1 MAENLFIQLIARLNK
16 SLSRAQIQ
24 TDLKDIEK
32 TPFYV
37 RMIGRLNRSLTRR
50 NIENDVQI
58 AARNINVDINARV
71 SERELQRSFDRA
83 RQNLES
89 RIQNNPID
97 VPVNIDTEDI
107 RQGQQQI
114 HNLNNE
120 ARNTRSIFSEYLNAR
135 EIFRAVTNAIKE
147 AVNEVKELNKAQT
160 DLQIVTGKS
169 NAEMVSLMNK
179 YNELAKDMSVTTKN
193 ITSSAD
199 EWLRQ
204 GKSVAETNELI
215 KDSVILAKVGQIDEA
230 EATKYLTSAMNGFK
244 AETSDVIGI
253 VDKLTNVDLESA
265 TSAGGLAEAMSKC
278 ANSADVAGVSM
289 DALIGY
295 IATVAE
301 VTQKSDSVVGESF
314 KTILARMG
322 KIKLNNWIDEDG
334 KDISG
339 EINDVEK
346 TLAQFDIKL
355 RKSAT
360 EFRNFEDV
368 IYDVGMA
375 WDKFSSV
382 DQNAIANAFGGV
394 YQRENVITLFENFN
408 RALELSEVSANSA
421 GTAYQKFEVYENS
434 LEAATNRLTAAFES
448 LAYNTI
454 NSDFLTGLANAT
466 AGIVEFV
473 DNTKLIQTGLTATLF
488 TGVISGLVALGAR
501 MIVVRN
507 NITQFT
513 QAMNLSRSS
522 TAMVGAQYNAL
533 RNSVNGLTEAQLRLV
548 LSSRQLTEAQ
558 RLRLM
563 QDAGIEQA
571 RQRQLLQTWNLTNA
585 TNAQTAATFS
595 LRGAWEGLKAS
606 IATNPIGL
614 IVTALTLAT
623 TAVITY
629 NQKQEEIRQA
639 AIDSANA
646 LSDQEKAIEDLKQS
660 YIDIVNSEKSAS
672 EKTEELN
679 SWKQELI
686 DTYGF
691 EKEAIE
697 KVNLEREKSLDLLD
711 KEIEKQNHEARSIW
725 LENNKDEINKARAQ
739 INYGTDGSATMPYF
753 KDKYYS
759 DVSESVKNLWDSFAP
774 PANMIEE
781 YDQIGKIIAKLS
793 DKKTTLVGLNEDEAN
808 LLDELTKQYKTFG
821 DILEKDKV
829 LYEKSYIEEAK
840 NIFDNYAVDDNSIE
854 KVSKETYLAWKNGLI
869 NSANGDRQLEKEL
882 RAITE
887 KNFAEYESYY
897 NNLDLAKTMFV
908 EGKFNAKPISD
919 YIESLSDEKLAILVQ
934 LDENAFDNG
943 IEGVEKAI
951 ADFNSDTDNTVNAET
966 DTSSLDDLKKAY
978 ENASKSA
985 DSFIKNQ
992 KSLTTVLDE
1001 QKKHGQLSASTIRE
1015 LSEAGYSEAL
1025 VTDKVTGAVTLDVQA
1040 YERLNAQKQEK
1051 IRLDLVNEKNSL
1063 EDKLKDEETAVSD
1076 LRQEYEALAKADM
1089 EANAGR
1095 LSEIT
1100 LELAKRGANIEDI
1113 RGLISQING
1122 DITSLTAPSFE
1133 TDNTDKNKEAF
1144 DKLYSQWNHDLEMNK
1159 VTQDEYINWLDG
1171 AYKQYFSDLT
1181 KYQDEYNKY
1190 EEEVYKYRTDREQK
1204 LFDKKID
1211 NLEKLADKALDNKIE
1226 IPDVNKELEE
1236 FNKKMQSEYGL
1247 GNVDLTKRPKVAM
1260 DDGSTATVLSSSEF
1274 LWQGD
1279 EENGEYV
1286 AVHYTPILPD
1296 GTILDDDT
1304 LAKYLYETLE
1314 GSDDILK
1321 ADTKGLVLKVDTGL
1335 GITDEDF
1342 NSLETDNPTRH
1353 IQDIIK
1359 ACDDWDVAL
1368 HNIQEQWLDVSATA
1382 ENATTTATNKFDY
1395 AREQINSAIAET
1407 QARIDGIKNGTIG
1420 GDNDDIEQLIDD
1432 LDSLNDKLIDINKK
1446 EIESEKD
1453 YISELK
1459 DDYSDMM
1466 DERIDKVDELSD
1478 KIEKSYDKQID
1489 AIDKQIDELEKVKDT
1504 EDRIKKIKDAQLAVK
1519 EKEQALDEAKRED
1532 AKNNYVYFDGTG
1544 MSVQTSNENQ
1554 KKAQEELNESKKDL
1568 EEAYRDE
1575 QISVLKDQKDILE
1588 EQKNTTKDYYD
1599 NVKDNL
1605 EKQKT
1610 QSEKTY
1616 EAVEK
1621 IYEQLG
1627 GDKKQTSSN
1636 AELVKKLSKS
1646 GDISKAMSELSDT
1659 ERQKVIDT
1667 GIVKVQ
1673 PNGDYTFDYSAF
1685 EKYSST
1691 VDDNTLATQ
1700 DLTSILK
1707 DIVTQADTNNKDKTD
1722 NSMVAGGFNLVADP
1736 KTGRLT
1742 KKQVMVNGE
1751 VVEGLGHKVYATS
1764 KEEWQEHNNSE
1775 KASKGSF
1782 AGYDTFID
1790 FMRAVSAGKVDISP
1804 LTNAFNSDY
1813 NPIVDKMNKSVSDTI
1828 NNVSNSNVNNVNNKP
1843 IIQQTIHIDGS
1854 ADKKTIAEFR
1864 NVAATEITN
1873 AFNQLNR
1880 KLDNTKI

>member
-50 NIENDVQI
+50 NIENDVQN

-454 NSDFLTGLANAT
+454 NSNFLTGLANAT

-473 DNTKLIQTGLTATLF
+473 DIAKLIQTGLTATLF

-1040 YERLNAQKQEK
+1040 YEKLNAQKQEK

-1063 EDKLKDEETAVSD
+1063 EDMLKDEQSAVSD

-1133 TDNTDKNKEAF
+1133 NDNTEKNKEAF
-1144 DKLYSQWNHDLEMNK
+1144 DKLYSQWNHDLEMNR

-1171 AYKQYFSDLT
+1171 AYKHYFSDLT

-1211 NLEKLADKALDNKIE
+1211 NLEKLADKALDSYKDGDGN
-1226 IPDVNKELEE
+1226 ELT
-1236 FNKKMQSEYGL
+1236 
-1247 GNVDLTKRPKVAM
+1247 V
-1260 DDGSTATVLSSSEF
+1260 TAS
-1274 LWQGD
+1274 
-1279 EENGEYV
+1279 
-1286 AVHYTPILPD
+1286 
-1296 GTILDDDT
+1296 
-1304 LAKYLYETLE
+1304 
-1314 GSDDILK
+1314 
-1321 ADTKGLVLKVDTGL
+1321 
-1335 GITDEDF
+1335 
-1342 NSLETDNPTRH
+1342 
-1353 IQDIIK
+1353 
-1359 ACDDWDVAL
+1359 
-1368 HNIQEQWLDVSATA
+1368 
-1382 ENATTTATNKFDY
+1382 FDY
-1395 AREQINSAIAET
+1395 AREQIKKAIAET
-1407 QARIDGIKNGTIG
+1407 KSRIDGIRNGTISG
-1420 GDNDDIEQLIDD
+1420 NTDDIETLIDD

-1453 YISELK
+1453 YINELK

-1489 AIDKQIDELEKVKDT
+1489 ALEKIKDT
-1504 EDRIKKIKDAQLAVK
+1504 EDRIKKIKDAQLEVK
-1519 EKEQALDEAKRED
+1519 EKEKALDDAKRED

-1544 MSVQTSNENQ
+1544 MSVQTSTENQ
-1554 KKAQEELNESKKDL
+1554 QKAQQELEESRKDL
-1568 EEAYRDE
+1568 EEAYRE
-1575 QISVLKDQKDILE
+1575 EEINVLK
-1588 EQKNTTKDYYD
+1588 EQKEAATTYYD

-1610 QSEKTY
+1610 QGEKTY

-1646 GDISKAMSELSDT
+1646 GDISKAMSKLSDT

-1667 GIVKVQ
+1667 GVVKVQ

-1707 DIVTQADTNNKDKTD
+1707 DIVTQADTDKDKTD

-1736 KTGRLT
+1736 KTGKLT

-1751 VVEGLGHKVYATS
+1751 VVEGLGHKVNATS

-1775 KASKGSF
+1775 KTKKGSF
-1782 AGYDTFID
+1782 AGYDTFFD
-1790 FMRAVSAGKVDISP
+1790 FMMAVNAGKVDISP

-1828 NNVSNSNVNNVNNKP
+1828 NNVSNSNVNNNINNKP
-1843 IIQQTIHIDGS
+1843 VVNLTVNVEGS
-1854 ADKKTIAEFR
+1854 ADKKTVEAFR
-1864 NVAATEITN
+1864 NVVTKEIGTAFDEFGKAVRN
-1873 AFNQLNR
+1873 A
-1880 KLDNTKI
+1880 KV

>member
-1 MAENLFIQLIARLNK
+1 MEEFDCEQHTSSQTLKHILYFVEFIYIIIIPYIKEKSTYLQKIIFNKENNNMAENLFIQLIARLNK

-50 NIENDVQI
+50 NIENDVQN

-215 KDSVILAKVGQIDEA
+215 KDSVILSKVGQIDAA
-230 EATKYLTSAMNGFK
+230 EATKYLTSTMNGFK

-558 RLRLM
+558 RLELM
-563 QDAGIEQA
+563 QIAGIEQA

-1133 TDNTDKNKEAF
+1133 NDNTDKNKEAF

-1171 AYKQYFSDLT
+1171 AYKHYFSDLT

-1211 NLEKLADKALDNKIE
+1211 NLEKLADKALDNYK
-1226 IPDVNKELEE
+1226 DGDGNELT
-1236 FNKKMQSEYGL
+1236 
-1247 GNVDLTKRPKVAM
+1247 V
-1260 DDGSTATVLSSSEF
+1260 TAS
-1274 LWQGD
+1274 
-1279 EENGEYV
+1279 
-1286 AVHYTPILPD
+1286 
-1296 GTILDDDT
+1296 
-1304 LAKYLYETLE
+1304 
-1314 GSDDILK
+1314 
-1321 ADTKGLVLKVDTGL
+1321 
-1335 GITDEDF
+1335 
-1342 NSLETDNPTRH
+1342 
-1353 IQDIIK
+1353 
-1359 ACDDWDVAL
+1359 
-1368 HNIQEQWLDVSATA
+1368 
-1382 ENATTTATNKFDY
+1382 FDY
-1395 AREQINSAIAET
+1395 ARDQINKAITET
-1407 QARIDGIKNGTIG
+1407 QARIDGIRNGTIS
-1420 GDNDDIEQLIDD
+1420 GDTDDIEALIDD
-1432 LDSLNDKLIDINKK
+1432 LDSLNDKLVDINKK

-1466 DERIDKVDELSD
+1466 DERIDKVNELSD
-1478 KIEKSYDKQID
+1478 KIEDSYDKQID
-1489 AIDKQIDELEKVKDT
+1489 ALEKIKDT
-1504 EDRIKKIKDAQLAVK
+1504 EDRIKKIKDAQLEVK
-1519 EKEQALDEAKRED
+1519 EKEKALDDAKRED

-1544 MSVQTSNENQ
+1544 MSVQTSTENQ
-1554 KKAQEELNESKKDL
+1554 QKAQQELEESRKDL
-1568 EEAYRDE
+1568 EEAYRE
-1575 QISVLKDQKDILE
+1575 EEINVLK
-1588 EQKNTTKDYYD
+1588 EQKEAATTYYD

-1610 QSEKTY
+1610 QGEKTY

-1636 AELVKKLSKS
+1636 TGLLRRLLFS
-1646 GDISKAMSELSDT
+1646 GNISKAMSELSDT

-1667 GIVKVQ
+1667 GVVKVQ
-1673 PNGDYTFDYSAF
+1673 PNGDYTFNYSAF

-1775 KASKGSF
+1775 KTKKGSF
-1782 AGYDTFID
+1782 AGYDTFFD
-1790 FMRAVSAGKVDISP
+1790 FMMAVNAGKVDISP
-1804 LTNAFNSDY
+1804 ITNAFKSDY
-1813 NPIVDKMNKSVSDTI
+1813 NPIVDKMNKSMSDTI

>member
-1 MAENLFIQLIARLNK
+1 MTNNLNVAVTAGLDKTKSVAQINQDIQKIEAQLKKLKLQATLEKGKSISEIQSQISALNKQKRNLYVDLKIRQKDLKRQYKQVIANIRAQSLNVDVNTNTAQKQISGLGNTIKSTTNATNTLSGALKGTLSETGLAISAQQALQLVRKAAQEATAAVKEYDKYATNLSIITGGSKESSYETIADLSEKSFDFKVDVSELENAYETLLRTGKAAGELDNYLKSTVFLSKVGFEDMDTSAENLVTIGNAFKLQSDEIDNVVSSLVALDTASNTVAGKLSTAMSKTAQNAQLAGLNIDQLGAIISGLRDTTGKTEDAIATSLNG
-16 SLSRAQIQ
+16 I
-24 TDLKDIEK
+24 
-32 TPFYV
+32 
-37 RMIGRLNRSLTRR
+37 LTRLYNVKLGKYKIELEDGSTEDITESLNNVEDMLKTVGM
-50 NIENDVQI
+50 NIRTSKGEFKDVADIIDELVTKWDKLNDVQK
-58 AARNINVDINARV
+58 NAV
-71 SERELQRSFDRA
+71 GFTFAGTYHKNTFISLVENWER
-83 RQNLES
+83 
-89 RIQNNPID
+89 
-97 VPVNIDTEDI
+97 
-107 RQGQQQI
+107 
-114 HNLNNE
+114 
-120 ARNTRSIFSEYLNAR
+120 
-135 EIFRAVTNAIKE
+135 IKE
-147 AVNEVKELNKAQT
+147 LT
-160 DLQIVTGKS
+160 DI
-169 NAEMVSLMNK
+169 
-179 YNELAKDMSVTTKN
+179 
-193 ITSSAD
+193 
-199 EWLRQ
+199 
-204 GKSVAETNELI
+204 
-215 KDSVILAKVGQIDEA
+215 
-230 EATKYLTSAMNGFK
+230 
-244 AETSDVIGI
+244 
-253 VDKLTNVDLESA
+253 
-265 TSAGGLAEAMSKC
+265 
-278 ANSADVAGVSM
+278 
-289 DALIGY
+289 
-295 IATVAE
+295 
-301 VTQKSDSVVGESF
+301 
-314 KTILARMG
+314 
-322 KIKLNNWIDEDG
+322 
-334 KDISG
+334 
-339 EINDVEK
+339 
-346 TLAQFDIKL
+346 
-355 RKSAT
+355 
-360 EFRNFEDV
+360 
-368 IYDVGMA
+368 
-375 WDKFSSV
+375 
-382 DQNAIANAFGGV
+382 
-394 YQRENVITLFENFN
+394 
-408 RALELSEVSANSA
+408 SANSA
-421 GTAYQKFEVYENS
+421 GQASEKYNAYLDSIEAKSAALSTAVKDMWNDLIPNNLAGDLTDATTSVVQFTDKYQILQTALKS
-434 LEAATNRLTAAFES
+434 AAFYA
-448 LAYNTI
+448 LAKGTI
-454 NSDFLTGLANAT
+454 TVKNGF
-466 AGIVEFV
+466 AGMVTDIKNV
-473 DNTKLIQTGLTATLF
+473 
-488 TGVISGLVALGAR
+488 
-501 MIVVRN
+501 
-507 NITQFT
+507 
-513 QAMNLSRSS
+513 S
-522 TAMVGAQYNAL
+522 TAMDMVGRY
-533 RNSVNGLTEAQLRLV
+533 SSLTEQELTTLSAITKDLTDDQLKLI
-548 LSSRQLTEAQ
+548 LSTKELTYADKYNIIKTEEMTEAEAKQ
-558 RLRLM
+558 RLATL
-563 QDAGIEQA
+563 GITQA
-571 RQRQLLQTWNLTNA
+571 NTTA
-585 TNAQTAATFS
+585 TASTFS
-595 LRGAWEGLKAS
+595 LSGAFKALWAS
-606 IATNPIGL
+606 IAANPIG
-614 IVTALTLAT
+614 ALTIAFTGLVT
-623 TAVITY
+623 IYQTVKR
-629 NQKQEEIRQA
+629 KQEEIRQA

-951 ADFNSDTDNTVNAET
+951 ADFNSDTDNTVKAET
-966 DTSSLDDLKKAY
+966 DTSSLDNLKKAY
-978 ENASKSA
+978 ENVSKSS

-1040 YERLNAQKQEK
+1040 YEKLNAQKQEK

-1133 TDNTDKNKEAF
+1133 NDNTDKNKEAF

-1171 AYKQYFSDLT
+1171 AYKHYFSDLT

-1190 EEEVYKYRTDREQK
+1190 EEEVYKYRTDREKK

-1211 NLEKLADKALDNKIE
+1211 NLEKLADKALDNYK
-1226 IPDVNKELEE
+1226 DGDGNELT
-1236 FNKKMQSEYGL
+1236 
-1247 GNVDLTKRPKVAM
+1247 V
-1260 DDGSTATVLSSSEF
+1260 TAS
-1274 LWQGD
+1274 
-1279 EENGEYV
+1279 
-1286 AVHYTPILPD
+1286 
-1296 GTILDDDT
+1296 
-1304 LAKYLYETLE
+1304 
-1314 GSDDILK
+1314 
-1321 ADTKGLVLKVDTGL
+1321 
-1335 GITDEDF
+1335 
-1342 NSLETDNPTRH
+1342 
-1353 IQDIIK
+1353 
-1359 ACDDWDVAL
+1359 
-1368 HNIQEQWLDVSATA
+1368 
-1382 ENATTTATNKFDY
+1382 FDY
-1395 AREQINSAIAET
+1395 AREQIKKAIAET
-1407 QARIDGIKNGTIG
+1407 KSRINGIRNGTISG
-1420 GDNDDIEQLIDD
+1420 NTDDIETLIDD

-1554 KKAQEELNESKKDL
+1554 KKAQEELDESKKDL

-1588 EQKNTTKDYYD
+1588 EQKDTAKDYYD

-1610 QSEKTY
+1610 QGEKTY

-1636 AELVKKLSKS
+1636 VELVKKLSKS
-1646 GDISKAMSELSDT
+1646 GDISKAMSELSDA

-1667 GIVKVQ
+1667 GVVKVQ
-1673 PNGDYTFDYSAF
+1673 PNGDYTFD
-1685 EKYSST
+1685 
-1691 VDDNTLATQ
+1691 
-1700 DLTSILK
+1700 
-1707 DIVTQADTNNKDKTD
+1707 
-1722 NSMVAGGFNLVADP
+1722 
-1736 KTGRLT
+1736 
-1742 KKQVMVNGE
+1742 
-1751 VVEGLGHKVYATS
+1751 
-1764 KEEWQEHNNSE
+1764 
-1775 KASKGSF
+1775 
-1782 AGYDTFID
+1782 
-1790 FMRAVSAGKVDISP
+1790 
-1804 LTNAFNSDY
+1804 
-1813 NPIVDKMNKSVSDTI
+1813 
-1828 NNVSNSNVNNVNNKP
+1828 
-1843 IIQQTIHIDGS
+1843 
-1854 ADKKTIAEFR
+1854 
-1864 NVAATEITN
+1864 
-1873 AFNQLNR
+1873 
-1880 KLDNTKI
+1880 